1 MAEAGSITE
10 LGLLKGQ
17 ATGLSQHSPE
27 WGPSGCW
34 NQHLQERQARTTVAG
49 LQPEY
54 LAIKWM
60 KEGIQDRNISDLRE
74 VCRGHWKGWQVWM
87 NFLGW
92 SGYL

>member
-1 MAEAGSITE
+1 MAEAA
-10 LGLLKGQ
+10 GLAELKGQ
-17 ATGLSQHSPE
+17 GTGLGQHSPE

-60 KEGIQDRNISDLRE
+60 KR
-74 VCRGHWKGWQVWM
+74 KGSKM
-87 NFLGW
+87 GN
-92 SGYL
+92 